1 VCLGSVASSAV
12 NQMKNRLQALT
23 LLDRAM
29 AAMTDAELEA
39 LVASLPDDHRDAID
53 QVCGARE
60 GGFDDPAARTVALRS
75 TVARG
80 RMNGGLEQI
89 ATVLTDQCLADCITA
104 LGDHA
109 DNPSEEQLL
118 EVTPALVESHGLAT
132 VRLMLAT
139 SVAGEAAASVMLTRV
154 LKHHDELAVPARD
167 EAEAPIVAPAPTADE
182 ETKARR
188 KAAKE
193 RKQAEARARRE
204 QQARARNRA

>member
-1 VCLGSVASSAV
+1 
-12 NQMKNRLQALT
+12 MKNRLQALT

-29 AAMTDAELEA
+29 SAMTDAELET
-39 LVASLPDDHRDAID
+39 LVASLSDDHREAID
-53 QVCGARE
+53 RLCGAHE
-60 GGFDDPAARTVALRS
+60 GGFEDPASRTVALRS

-80 RMNGGLEQI
+80 RMNGGLEQV

-118 EVTPALVESHGLAT
+118 AVTPALVEAHGLAT

-154 LKHHDELAVPARD
+154 LKHHDELAIPARD
-167 EAEAPIVAPAPTADE
+167 EVAAPVVVAPAKVADD

-204 QQARARNRA
+204 QQAKARNRA

>member
-1 VCLGSVASSAV
+1 MCLGSVASSAV

-39 LVASLPDDHRDAID
+39 LVASLPDDHREAID
-53 QVCGARE
+53 QVCGARD

-118 EVTPALVESHGLAT
+118 AVTPALVETHGLAT

-167 EAEAPIVAPAPTADE
+167 EAEAPVVAPAPTADE

-193 RKQAEARARRE
+193 RKQAEARARRV